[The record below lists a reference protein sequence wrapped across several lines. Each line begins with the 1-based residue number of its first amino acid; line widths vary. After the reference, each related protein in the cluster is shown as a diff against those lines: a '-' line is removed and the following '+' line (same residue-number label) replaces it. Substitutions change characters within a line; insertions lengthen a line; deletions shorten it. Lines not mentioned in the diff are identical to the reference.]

1 MTIPHLTAEYSIG
14 PTLHTYLG
22 TGPAGSPDGTVA
34 PMDFLSGLGGIFG
47 GVLSKVP
54 CLIGCG
60 LPNAV
65 SLVSQCGLDPSC
77 YIERA
82 PSAVAGCIRQC
93 LQ

>member
-1 MTIPHLTAEYSIG
+1 MTIPRLTAEYSIG
-14 PTLHTYLG
+14 PSLHTYPA
-22 TGPAGSPDGTVA
+22 TGPASAPGHAVA
-34 PMDFLSGLGGIFG
+34 PMGLLDGLGGLFG

-65 SLVSQCGLDPSC
+65 SLVGQCGLDPSC

>member
-1 MTIPHLTAEYSIG
+1 MTTPRLTAEYSIG
-14 PTLHTYLG
+14 PPLHTYLG
-22 TGPAGSPDGTVA
+22 TGPESTSAGAVA
-34 PMDFLSGLGGIFG
+34 PMGFLDGLGGIFG

>member
-1 MTIPHLTAEYSIG
+1 MTIPRLTAEYSIG

-22 TGPAGSPDGTVA
+22 TGPGTTPDTVA
-34 PMDFLSGLGGIFG
+34 PMGLLDGLGGIFG

-65 SLVSQCGLDPSC
+65 SLVGQCGLDPSC